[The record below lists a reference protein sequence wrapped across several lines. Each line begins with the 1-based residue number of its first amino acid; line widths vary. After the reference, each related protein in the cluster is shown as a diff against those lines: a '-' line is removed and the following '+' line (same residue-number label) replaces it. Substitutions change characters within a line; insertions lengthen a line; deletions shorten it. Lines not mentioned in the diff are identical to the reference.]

1 MWPAA
6 NESVACADD
15 DPVPNQDEPSASKCN
30 ATDVWT
36 SQCFGFEHEDQDYCS
51 SASVDT
57 WIVKKSAA
65 GTVAADVCRKPS
77 DPADG
82 DSDAKCGPTIR
93 QCDANTYAAGV
104 KKSHDVPAAACAL
117 PGASRL
123 RAARGRA
130 TNAAVPAA
138 DPVPALPGMSKSRAA
153 RSRASPAVADPV
165 PAADRALPG
174 ASKSSAARGRDVDSP
189 SSALPGANKSARG
202 RSVPLAA
209 AMASVPAESA
219 LPGAYKSRAARG
231 RDVSS
236 SVSAADC
243 ALPGEMK
250 PRRGRTAKVPVPDCA
265 LPGVRKSSSARGR
278 RNVPDV
284 PDAPDDAP
292 DVPDADAAA
301 AADVL
306 QDSGTELLSAS
317 HKLCAA
323 HDCKVSVDTGNT
335 SAQQPST
342 NGTSPLTDRKHKCA
356 SYASI

>member
-1 MWPAA
+1 M
-6 NESVACADD
+6 
-15 DPVPNQDEPSASKCN
+15 
-30 ATDVWT
+30 
-36 SQCFGFEHEDQDYCS
+36 
-51 SASVDT
+51 
-57 WIVKKSAA
+57 
-65 GTVAADVCRKPS
+65 
-77 DPADG
+77 
-82 DSDAKCGPTIR
+82 
-93 QCDANTYAAGV
+93 
-104 KKSHDVPAAACAL
+104 
-117 PGASRL
+117 
-123 RAARGRA
+123 
-130 TNAAVPAA
+130 
-138 DPVPALPGMSKSRAA
+138 
-153 RSRASPAVADPV
+153 
-165 PAADRALPG
+165 PG

-243 ALPGEMK
+243 ALPGETK
-250 PRRGRTAKVPVPDCA
+250 SRRGRTAKVPVPDCA

-278 RNVPDV
+278 HNVPDV

-292 DVPDADAAA
+292 DDVPDAAAAA

-306 QDSGTELLSAS
+306 QDSGAELLSGS

-356 SYASI
+356 YCASMGRCKKHCFTKRRRLRNVATTKSSGGSREPVDA